1 MPPADA
7 GRLRGH
13 GARAVRDRPG
23 PRQRP
28 WAVGYSPQCFQEG
41 VMGGPGLGSQEP
53 NEKYVM
59 LVEVDGPTNPDV
71 AQRFNAE
78 LGELLTRYQGKV
90 RYATR
95 SRK

>member
-1 MPPADA
+1 
-7 GRLRGH
+7 
-13 GARAVRDRPG
+13 
-23 PRQRP
+23 
-28 WAVGYSPQCFQEG
+28 
-41 VMGGPGLGSQEP
+41 MGGPGLGSQEP

-59 LVEVDGPTNPDV
+59 LVEVEGPTTPDV
-71 AQRFNAE
+71 AQSFNAE